1 MQINKERR
9 LYELDALRG
18 IAALAV
24 CLFHFDFLKC
34 GVTGVDLFFM
44 ISGFVIFMSITNA
57 KSLKEFWIARVAR
70 LYPVYWLSLLIAA
83 LVCTACILT
92 LFPLKFSFVIS
103 NLLMLQPLFKANY
116 FVGVSW
122 TLYVEML
129 FYLFVSILW
138 LTRQFKHVE
147 VIIFICLLLVTLT
160 HTTYLFLQNRPSSY
174 NSAFIFLRE
183 IFPIISHFHLFAA
196 GMIFYQ
202 VYSKGIN
209 FNRVALL
216 ALAFVAAALAHGI
229 GGRVFYF
236 LNVYQHLACILVFYL
251 AFTLIIWDKG
261 KFLKL
266 KFMVLLG
273 DISYPLYLVHGT
285 IGIYLAINLLPL
297 MGTILSNIAGIL
309 AALIASYIITFYY
322 DIPVR
327 HWIKKKLLV
336 PIPLLVE
343 ENVTI

>member
-1 MQINKERR
+1 MNKVRR

-24 CLFHFDFLKC
+24 CLFHFNFLKY

-70 LYPVYWLSLLIAA
+70 LYPVYWLSMLIAS
-83 LVCTACILT
+83 LVCTACILA
-92 LFPLKFSFVIS
+92 LPPLKFSYVIS
-103 NLLMLQPLFKANY
+103 NLLMLQPLFKVDY

-122 TLYVEML
+122 TLYIEML
-129 FYLFVSILW
+129 FYLFVSALW
-138 LTRQFKHVE
+138 LTKQFKNIE
-147 VIIFICLLLVTLT
+147 LVILICLILSGIT
-160 HTTYLFLQNRPSSY
+160 HTSFLFLQNTSSSY
-174 NSAFIFLRE
+174 NRIFIFFRGL
-183 IFPIISHFHLFAA
+183 FPLISHFHLFAA

-202 VYSKGIN
+202 VHSKGIN

-216 ALAFVAAALAHGI
+216 AFAFVMAALTHSV

-251 AFTLIIWDKG
+251 AFSLIISGKG
-261 KFLKL
+261 KFLSL

-285 IGIYLAINLLPL
+285 IGIYLGLYLLPKS
-297 MGTILSNIAGIL
+297 GTTLSSIMGIL
-309 AALIASYIITFYY
+309 ASLIASYIITFYF
-322 DIPVR
+322 DIPIR
-327 HWIKKKLLV
+327 RWLKKKLLV
-336 PIPLLVE
+336 PAPPVLVE
-343 ENVTI
+343 